1 MFMQEIH
8 CFIAVAECLNFTTA
22 ANRLYMS
29 QPGLSRIIS
38 KMEQDLNVRLFVR
51 STRSVTLTR
60 AGEHF
65 LSVCRDFV
73 RQCETLNAFN
83 PQDSLTISGSLTIG
97 IGDLEENRYLPQI
110 IHEFSKN
117 YPLCDLSVRRYN
129 PEELLGAISNGD
141 VDFGAA
147 TSYTIPEKGFQYKV
161 YHPSPLMVVVP
172 PGHRFADR
180 DVVRISELRDENF
193 LSIFRNSSRAINRIQ
208 QICAKGSFYPRI
220 VKETNSLST
229 IFMLISANMGIS
241 IHFLLHKAA
250 CKYDLRFIPLDLEDG
265 SNQNP
270 QDGAAL
276 IWKKGNPNPA
286 LQPFINCINSCMERF
301 SQEESAPLPP
311 VQDIPGL

>member
-22 ANRLYMS
+22 AARLYMS

-38 KMEQDLNVRLFVR
+38 KLEQDLNVRLFVR
-51 STRSVTLTR
+51 STRSVSLTR

-73 RQCETLNAFN
+73 RQCETLNTVN
-83 PQDSLTISGSLTIG
+83 PQDSLDFSGSLTIG

-110 IHEFSKN
+110 IHEFSQK
-117 YPLCDLSVRRYN
+117 YPLCDISVRRYN
-129 PEELLGAISNGD
+129 PEELLGAISSGD

-147 TSYTIPEKGFQYKV
+147 ISYTIPEKGYQYKV
-161 YHPSPLMVVVP
+161 YYPSPLMVVVP
-172 PGHRFADR
+172 PGHKFADR
-180 DVVRISELRDENF
+180 EVLRISELRDENF

-208 QICAKGSFYPRI
+208 QICAKGNFYPRI

-229 IFMLISANMGIS
+229 MFMLISANMGIS
-241 IHFLLHKAA
+241 IHFQLHQAA

-265 SNQNP
+265 NSQNH

-276 IWKKGNPNPA
+276 IWKSGNSNPA
-286 LQPFINCINSCMERF
+286 LQPFINCINTCIERF
-301 SQEESAPLPP
+301 KQEKDFPCP
-311 VQDIPGL
+311 